1 MEIHHKGTL
10 CFIDGENKYYDG
22 EIDYF
27 DWCNPTDLSLG
38 YLNDCAQMLGY
49 NEFITY
55 HWRIPGND
63 LNDGLFKI
71 EKDDDATIISLYVP
85 DNRVVEIYFEHSSEF
100 ELARNVENSEDD
112 CFIDSEYDLDDG
124 DDGLVEIEVSS
135 KIDMT
140 SINESKERDK
150 RKEKM
155 IDTKPT
161 RGSHDSLDNELASE
175 FGYSSDVSD
184 QLYLEYATSDNDS
197 HFPRKRKHPEFDAG
211 IDMKNPGFVVGMIFK
226 DFDEF
231 KNVCRQYS
239 LVNQLGINFKHNDK
253 DRVDVRCKEGCPFR
267 IWASKMPDKM
277 TVQIKSIVDEH
288 SCSKIFEN
296 KFASVELLAYK
307 FLDVFRDDPNMKVNT
322 FLAKVRK
329 ELKLEIKWM
338 KGYRTKVK
346 ALEILR
352 GKDEDQYSKLP
363 KYCGELRKRNP
374 GSSTILHLDKSLFQS
389 VYICINA
396 LKNGFLAGCRPI
408 ISVDGCWL
416 KGKYGGHLLTAVGID
431 ANDCIY
437 PIAYAVVDRENRNNW
452 GWFLNLLA
460 NDLNIENS
468 HVWTFMSDRQKG
480 LISIVQSLFPDSEHR
495 FCVRH
500 MYQNFVKI
508 SEHRGK
514 ALKDYLWA
522 AARASYPGEF
532 NYWMKKIEKISDS
545 AYKWLKNK
553 PAQEWSRSHFST
565 FSKCDMLLNNLCE
578 SFNSSI
584 VDVRDKP
591 ILTMLEAINSK
602 LMRRIYKRRDA
613 MKRYNGSICPKIQKK
628 LDKLKIESFNC
639 IPDWSGGEH
648 LEDYVDDCYKV
659 TTFLK
664 IYDYTIN
671 PIAGEDQWDFVQQ
684 GDAIIPPE
692 LLKSKR
698 GRHQTKRRKDIVEI
712 HEEKEKKNNLSKLS
726 RKGLKMTCS
735 ICGQQGHNKRF
746 HGVDNRLQEST
757 QVGSFEPLENPLQ
770 DFVEDI

>member
-322 FLAKVRK
+322 FLAK
-329 ELKLEIKWM
+329 
-338 KGYRTKVK
+338 
-346 ALEILR
+346 
-352 GKDEDQYSKLP
+352 
-363 KYCGELRKRNP
+363 
-374 GSSTILHLDKSLFQS
+374 
-389 VYICINA
+389 
-396 LKNGFLAGCRPI
+396 
-408 ISVDGCWL
+408 
-416 KGKYGGHLLTAVGID
+416 
-431 ANDCIY
+431 
-437 PIAYAVVDRENRNNW
+437 
-452 GWFLNLLA
+452 
-460 NDLNIENS
+460 
-468 HVWTFMSDRQKG
+468 
-480 LISIVQSLFPDSEHR
+480 
-495 FCVRH
+495 
-500 MYQNFVKI
+500 
-508 SEHRGK
+508 
-514 ALKDYLWA
+514 
-522 AARASYPGEF
+522 
-532 NYWMKKIEKISDS
+532 
-545 AYKWLKNK
+545 
-553 PAQEWSRSHFST
+553 
-565 FSKCDMLLNNLCE
+565 
-578 SFNSSI
+578 
-584 VDVRDKP
+584 
-591 ILTMLEAINSK
+591 
-602 LMRRIYKRRDA
+602 
-613 MKRYNGSICPKIQKK
+613 
-628 LDKLKIESFNC
+628 
-639 IPDWSGGEH
+639 
-648 LEDYVDDCYKV
+648 
-659 TTFLK
+659 
-664 IYDYTIN
+664 
-671 PIAGEDQWDFVQQ
+671 

>member
-100 ELARNVENSEDD
+100 ELAQNVENSEDD

-363 KYCGELRKRNP
+363 N
-374 GSSTILHLDKSLFQS
+374 
-389 VYICINA
+389 
-396 LKNGFLAGCRPI
+396 
-408 ISVDGCWL
+408 
-416 KGKYGGHLLTAVGID
+416 
-431 ANDCIY
+431 
-437 PIAYAVVDRENRNNW
+437 
-452 GWFLNLLA
+452 
-460 NDLNIENS
+460 
-468 HVWTFMSDRQKG
+468 
-480 LISIVQSLFPDSEHR
+480 
-495 FCVRH
+495 
-500 MYQNFVKI
+500 
-508 SEHRGK
+508 
-514 ALKDYLWA
+514 
-522 AARASYPGEF
+522 
-532 NYWMKKIEKISDS
+532 
-545 AYKWLKNK
+545 
-553 PAQEWSRSHFST
+553 
-565 FSKCDMLLNNLCE
+565 
-578 SFNSSI
+578 SI

-628 LDKLKIESFNC
+628 LDKLKIEPFNC
-639 IPDWSGGEH
+639 IPDWSGGYTFQVRCPSTQFVVDMNKKTCSCRRWQLSGLPCSHAISCIFNQREH

-726 RKGLKMTCS
+726 RK
-735 ICGQQGHNKRF
+735 
-746 HGVDNRLQEST
+746 
-757 QVGSFEPLENPLQ
+757 
-770 DFVEDI
+770 